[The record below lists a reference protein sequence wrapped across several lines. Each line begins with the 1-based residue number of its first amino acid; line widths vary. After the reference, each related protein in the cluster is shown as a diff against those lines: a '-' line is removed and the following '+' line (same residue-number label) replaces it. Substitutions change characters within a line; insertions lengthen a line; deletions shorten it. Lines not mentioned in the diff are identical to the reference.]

1 MALDARDEF
10 EVVGIDSRGL
20 HVTYPREAVD
30 SQIPSTSQ
38 QE

>member
-1 MALDARDEF
+1 MDARDEV
-10 EVVGIDSRGL
+10 EVVGIDSRSL

-30 SQIPSTSQ
+30 SQIPSTSR